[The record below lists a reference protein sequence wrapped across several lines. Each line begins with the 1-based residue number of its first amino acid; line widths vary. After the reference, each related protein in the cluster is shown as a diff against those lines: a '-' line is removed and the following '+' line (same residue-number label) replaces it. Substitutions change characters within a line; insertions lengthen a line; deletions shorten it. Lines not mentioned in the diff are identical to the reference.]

1 MNRNFKVVFSKAR
14 GALMVVNEATSS
26 VQAKGTKTV
35 IAAAVAAL
43 SLGAGVASAADSQ
56 TFDNVQL
63 NANTTLT
70 ITKGESGLIY
80 TPTGTVTGTVGSETD
95 QTFAAKGD
103 SLNSTQGQEADVI
116 LNGGDFAVDASG
128 ASEAMEV
135 TVGQLGIQKAT
146 QEGEKDVGTGAGNI
160 TLTAN
165 SVAAKETPVA
175 LTLNASSIDLQAGT
189 IAFKAGEKANQGAI
203 TLNSTGDIVLGTAQS
218 SKQFGA
224 VTETTPAVDRNII
237 VDAGLEATI
246 SATDANFNY
255 NAGTVTNAG
264 SLTLKATKVNDDTA
278 GVVTLGKDVSFA
290 NSGTLAIEGDKVELN
305 ASYDA
310 TSEANKSGYLAV
322 KSTAASDGTIT
333 VDTIKLGEKTPDA
346 DGKRQ
351 EKNQIVLNADTTT
364 VAKDGK
370 LDVKN
375 TLTLENDL
383 TVLGM
388 VNAAA
393 TDVKAKDV
401 AVNIEASDA
410 ADMPVPCPS
419 ARLPSV

>member
-43 SLGAGVASAADSQ
+43 SLGAGVASAADPQ
-56 TFDNVQL
+56 TFDDVQL

-70 ITKGESGLIY
+70 ITNGESDLVY
-80 TPTGTVTGTVGSETD
+80 TPTGTVTGTVGDKTD

-103 SLNSTQGQEADVI
+103 SLNTNADVI

-128 ASEAMEV
+128 ASKDMTV
-135 TVGQLGIQKAT
+135 TVGQLGIHKAT
-146 QEGEKDVGTGAGNI
+146 DSDDIGTGAGNI

-165 SVAAKETPVA
+165 SVADKETPDP

-189 IAFKAGEKANQGAI
+189 IAFKAGEQANQGAI

-218 SKQFGA
+218 SEQFGA

-237 VDAGLEATI
+237 VDAGLKVEI

-264 SLTLKATKVNDDTA
+264 TLKFVASKSQAADA
-278 GVVTLGKDVSFA
+278 GAMTLGKDVSFA
-290 NSGTLAIEGDKVELN
+290 NSGTVVIEGDTVKLN

-310 TSEANKSGYLAV
+310 TSEANKSGYLEV
-322 KSTAASDGTIT
+322 KGTEGIT
-333 VDTIKLGEKTPDA
+333 VGGTLTADTIKLGEKTPDA

-351 EKNQIVLNADTTT
+351 EKN
-364 VAKDGK
+364 
-370 LDVKN
+370 
-375 TLTLENDL
+375 
-383 TVLGM
+383 
-388 VNAAA
+388 
-393 TDVKAKDV
+393 
-401 AVNIEASDA
+401 
-410 ADMPVPCPS
+410 
-419 ARLPSV
+419 

>member
-43 SLGAGVASAADSQ
+43 SLGAGVASAADPQ
-56 TFDNVQL
+56 TFDDVQL

-70 ITKGESGLIY
+70 ITNGESDLVY
-80 TPTGTVTGTVGSETD
+80 TPTGTVTGTVGDKTD

-103 SLNSTQGQEADVI
+103 SLNTNADVI

-322 KSTAASDGTIT
+322 
-333 VDTIKLGEKTPDA
+333 
-346 DGKRQ
+346 
-351 EKNQIVLNADTTT
+351 
-364 VAKDGK
+364 
-370 LDVKN
+370 
-375 TLTLENDL
+375 
-383 TVLGM
+383 
-388 VNAAA
+388 
-393 TDVKAKDV
+393 
-401 AVNIEASDA
+401 
-410 ADMPVPCPS
+410 
-419 ARLPSV
+419 